1 MYDELVF
8 LATVLYFAVTISI
21 LACSDLHFGHLNP
34 VELKDYYRSLNWFG
48 VIIAALFFNI
58 LFILYAPFYWF
69 YKLMTFK
76 RKD

>member
-1 MYDELVF
+1 MYTELITI
-8 LATVLYFAVTISI
+8 ATVLYFGLTVSI

-34 VELKDYYRSLNWFG
+34 VEIKDYYRSLNWFG
-48 VIIAALFFNI
+48 AIVVTLFFNI